1 MLVLKIQKNVIICRE
16 LFVDNYKNDSL
27 LIIGIIINLKYNN
40 KKKILT

>member
-16 LFVDNYKNDSL
+16 LHDNYKNDSL